1 MKSSKLKIIIFSFIV
16 IICFAF
22 LYYNSISSYSS
33 YESSI
38 DGSVASKVSGIK
50 LNINGQDVIL
60 NSENGV
66 ILDNII
72 LNSSSH
78 TRPGTISPGADGNIS
93 FTLDPSE
100 SGVAILYDFT
110 IIDKQKDANKLL
122 TCTGFKSSNG
132 NLIRTGENT
141 YTGLITLDDI
151 NNKKVIDLSLEFIF
165 DDEEVE
171 GITSDDVPLENF
183 ISINF
188 HAVQYNGEEIV
199 PYSE

>member
-38 DGSVASKVSGIK
+38 DGSVDSKVSSIK

-66 ILDNII
+66 LLDNII
-72 LNSSSH
+72 LNSSAH

-93 FTLDPSE
+93 FTLDPSG

-110 IIDKQKDANKLL
+110 IIDKQNDDNKLL

-151 NNKKVIDLSLEFIF
+151 NKNKVIDLSFGFIF

-171 GITSDDVPLENF
+171 GITSDDAPLENL
-183 ISINF
+183 ISISF
-188 HAVQYNGEEIV
+188 HAIQYNGEEIV

>member
-1 MKSSKLKIIIFSFIV
+1 MKSSKLKIIIFSFTV

-38 DGSVASKVSGIK
+38 DGNVDSKVSGIK

-66 ILDNII
+66 LLDNII
-72 LNSSSH
+72 LNSSAH

-93 FTLDPSE
+93 FTLDPSG

-110 IIDKQKDANKLL
+110 IIDKQSDKNKLL

-151 NNKKVIDLSLEFIF
+151 NKNKVIDLSLGFIF

-171 GITSDDVPLENF
+171 GITSDDAPLENF
-183 ISINF
+183 ISISF

>member
-33 YESSI
+33 YESLI

-50 LNINGQDVIL
+50 LNINGQDIIL

-78 TRPGTISPGADGNIS
+78 TRPGTISPGANGNIS

-110 IIDKQKDANKLL
+110 IIDKQNDANKLL

-132 NLIRTGENT
+132 NLI
-141 YTGLITLDDI
+141 TLDDI
-151 NNKKVIDLSLEFIF
+151 NNKKVIDISFGFIF

-171 GITSDDVPLENF
+171 GITSDDASLENF
-183 ISINF
+183 ISISF

>member
-38 DGSVASKVSGIK
+38 DRSVDSKVSGIK

-110 IIDKQKDANKLL
+110 IIDK
-122 TCTGFKSSNG
+122 
-132 NLIRTGENT
+132 
-141 YTGLITLDDI
+141 
-151 NNKKVIDLSLEFIF
+151 
-165 DDEEVE
+165 
-171 GITSDDVPLENF
+171 
-183 ISINF
+183 
-188 HAVQYNGEEIV
+188 
-199 PYSE
+199 

>member
-38 DGSVASKVSGIK
+38 DGSVDSKVSGIK

-66 ILDNII
+66 LLDNII
-72 LNSSSH
+72 LNSSAH

-93 FTLDPSE
+93 FTLDPSG

-110 IIDKQKDANKLL
+110 IIDKQTDDDKLL

-151 NNKKVIDLSLEFIF
+151 NKNKVIDLSLGFIF

-171 GITSDDVPLENF
+171 GITSDDAPLENF
-183 ISINF
+183 ISISF
-188 HAVQYNGEEIV
+188 HAIQYNGEEIV

>member
-1 MKSSKLKIIIFSFIV
+1 MKSGKLKIIIFSFIV

-38 DGSVASKVSGIK
+38 DGSVDSKVSGIK

-66 ILDNII
+66 LLDNII
-72 LNSSSH
+72 LNSSAH

-93 FTLDPSE
+93 FTLDPSG

-110 IIDKQKDANKLL
+110 IIDKQTDDDKLL

-151 NNKKVIDLSLEFIF
+151 NKNKVIDLSLGFIF

-171 GITSDDVPLENF
+171 GITSDDAPLENF
-183 ISINF
+183 ISISF
-188 HAVQYNGEEIV
+188 HAIQYNGEEIV

>member
-22 LYYNSISSYSS
+22 LYYNSTSSYSS

-38 DGSVASKVSGIK
+38 DGSVDSKVSGIK

-66 ILDNII
+66 LLDNII
-72 LNSSSH
+72 LNSSAH

-93 FTLDPSE
+93 FTLDPSG

-110 IIDKQKDANKLL
+110 IIDKQNDGDKLL
-122 TCTGFKSSNG
+122 TCTEFKSSNG

-151 NNKKVIDLSLEFIF
+151 NNKKVIDLSLGFIF

-171 GITSDDVPLENF
+171 GITSDDAPLENF
-183 ISINF
+183 ISISF
-188 HAVQYNGEEIV
+188 HAIQYNGEEIV

>member
-1 MKSSKLKIIIFSFIV
+1 MKSSKLKIIIFSFTV

-38 DGSVASKVSGIK
+38 DGSVDSKVSGIK

-66 ILDNII
+66 LLDNII
-72 LNSSSH
+72 LNSSAH

-93 FTLDPSE
+93 FTLDPSG

-110 IIDKQKDANKLL
+110 IIDKQSDKNKLL

-151 NNKKVIDLSLEFIF
+151 NKNKVIDLSLGFIF

-171 GITSDDVPLENF
+171 GITSDDAPLENF
-183 ISINF
+183 ISISF